1 MHNSCNA
8 KVTCNVIYLVVT
20 RLPGSEWQGPLI
32 FLLALFIKINKAEIM
47 LEKCG
52 NQETKQ
58 NYKFTQG
65 QNVSEEAVNDRNRI
79 FTNLDKNVGRLM
91 SSKAAMLDLSANQT

>member
-1 MHNSCNA
+1 MS
-8 KVTCNVIYLVVT
+8 
-20 RLPGSEWQGPLI
+20 
-32 FLLALFIKINKAEIM
+32 
-47 LEKCG
+47 EKCG

-91 SSKAAMLDLSANQT
+91 SSKTAMLDLSANQT